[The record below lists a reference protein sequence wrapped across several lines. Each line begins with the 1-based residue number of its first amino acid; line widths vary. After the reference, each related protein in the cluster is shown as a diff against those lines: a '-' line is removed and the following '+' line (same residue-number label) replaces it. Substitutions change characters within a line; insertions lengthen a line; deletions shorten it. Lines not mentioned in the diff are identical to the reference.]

1 MEYSVILNEYFIVST
16 YCVKIKTV
24 IDNREE
30 KKMAI
35 KDMKERMMTG
45 KLYLPNDE
53 SIMNEQALCLEKQ
66 YDFNATRPLQ
76 KELRQAL
83 LKDMLASIGENCY
96 IEPPL
101 HANWGGKRLHL
112 GNYVYANF
120 NLTLVDDVEI
130 YIDDYVMI
138 GPNVTIAT
146 GTHPILPELRIQA
159 YQYNM
164 PVHIKKNVWLGAG
177 CIVLPG
183 VTIGENTVIGAGSVV
198 TKDIPANVVAAG
210 TPCRVLR
217 EINDHDR
224 QYYYKDRKIDL

>member
-1 MEYSVILNEYFIVST
+1 MNEHFIVSA

-24 IDNREE
+24 IDDREE
-30 KKMAI
+30 KKMDL
-35 KDMKERMMTG
+35 KDMRERMMTG

-76 KELRQAL
+76 KELRQTL

-146 GTHPILPELRIQA
+146 GTHPIFPELRMQA

-217 EINDHDR
+217 EISEYDQ

>member
-1 MEYSVILNEYFIVST
+1 MDL
-16 YCVKIKTV
+16 
-24 IDNREE
+24 
-30 KKMAI
+30 
-35 KDMKERMMTG
+35 KDMRERMMTG

-76 KELRQAL
+76 KELRQTL

-146 GTHPILPELRIQA
+146 GTHPILPELRMQA

-164 PVHIKKNVWLGAG
+164 PVHIEKNVWLGAG

-217 EINDHDR
+217 EISEYDQ